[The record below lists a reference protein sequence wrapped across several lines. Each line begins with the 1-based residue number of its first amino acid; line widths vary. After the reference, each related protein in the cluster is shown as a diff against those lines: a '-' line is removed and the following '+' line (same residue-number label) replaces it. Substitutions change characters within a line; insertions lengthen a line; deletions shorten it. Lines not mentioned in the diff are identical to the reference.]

1 MTTKRR
7 RYTAEFKREAVR
19 LWQTSG
25 KTAAEIEQELGI
37 GAGLLGRRKRKLHR
51 EGSAAFDQD
60 TPLSAEQKRI
70 RQLERELRIA
80 RMERDILKKAVAIF
94 TPPNE

>member
-1 MTTKRR
+1 MATKRR
-7 RYTAEFKREAVR
+7 KYTADFKREAVQ

-25 KTAAEIEQELGI
+25 KTAVEIERELGI
-37 GAGLLGRRKRKLHR
+37 SAGLLGRWKRKLRR
-51 EGSAAFDQD
+51 EGGAAFDQN
-60 TPLSAEQKRI
+60 TTLSAEQKRI

-80 RMERDILKKAVAIF
+80 KMERDILKKAVAIF

>member
-7 RYTAEFKREAVR
+7 KYTADFKREAVQ
-19 LWQTSG
+19 LWQTSD

-37 GAGLLGRRKRKLHR
+37 SAGLLGRWKRKLSR
-51 EGSAAFDQD
+51 EGSAAFEQN
-60 TPLSAEQKRI
+60 TTLSAEQKRI

>member
-7 RYTAEFKREAVR
+7 TYAAGFKREVVR

-37 GAGLLGRRKRKLHR
+37 NAGLLGRRKRKYSGKGRLH
-51 EGSAAFDQD
+51 SV
-60 TPLSAEQKRI
+60 P
-70 RQLERELRIA
+70 
-80 RMERDILKKAVAIF
+80 M
-94 TPPNE
+94 PP

>member
-7 RYTAEFKREAVR
+7 KYTADFKREAVQ

-37 GAGLLGRRKRKLHR
+37 SAGLLGRWKRKLRR
-51 EGSAAFDQD
+51 EGSTDFEQN
-60 TPLSAEQKRI
+60 TTLSAEQKRI

-80 RMERDILKKAVAIF
+80 KMERDILKKAVAIF

>member
-7 RYTAEFKREAVR
+7 TYSAGFKREAVQ

-37 GAGLLGRRKRKLHR
+37 GAGLLGRWKCKLHR
-51 EGSAAFDQD
+51 DGSAAFGEK
-60 TPLSAEQKRI
+60 TALSAEQKQWPSSRP
-70 RQLERELRIA
+70 Q
-80 RMERDILKKAVAIF
+80 
-94 TPPNE
+94 TNEIPVH